1 MPSSRAKR
9 AGRGKKRDPFA
20 GYPVLDPT
28 GKGKMEVRVE
38 SYPPTSKLAGPQPRK
53 KKKKK

>member
-53 KKKKK
+53 KKKK